1 MTLEELNK
9 VPFQWCGHTSMA
21 DEHRS
26 LYVNTQY
33 AFKMMTI
40 TSCYDNGMRFGRTR
54 KHFYYDGKW
63 YKSMKKFLEAIK
75 DVEFKPIE
83 K

>member
-9 VPFQWCGHTSMA
+9 VPFKWCSHISLSY
-21 DEHRS
+21 EHVS
-26 LYVNTQY
+26 SYVNEQY
-33 AFKMMTI
+33 GFRMMTI
-40 TSCYDNGMRFGRTR
+40 TPCYDNGMRFGRTR

-75 DVEFKPIE
+75 DVEFKEIE

>member
-1 MTLEELNK
+1 MTYEELK
-9 VPFQWCGHTSMA
+9 QVPFRSCGHCSMA
-21 DEHRS
+21 DEHTS
-26 LYVNTQY
+26 TYINSQY
-33 AFKMMTI
+33 GFKMLGI
-40 TSCYDNGMRFGRTR
+40 TACYDEGMRFGRTR
-54 KHFYYDGKW
+54 KHFYYGGKW